1 MKINDLLFWFL
12 FGLGIILVV
21 WLFIGNTPTI
31 EQALLVL
38 ILTMVVKNSIDIKGI
53 KTGNYYSQKK
63 FDALATDF
71 KEHIKHK

>member
-1 MKINDLLFWFL
+1 MNARDLLFWFL
-12 FGLGIILVV
+12 FGLGIIIVL

-38 ILTMVVKNSIDIKGI
+38 ILTMVVKNSIDIEGV
-53 KTGNYYSQKK
+53 KTGTYHFQKK